1 MLLLL
6 GIISSGSGDD
16 GWSTTL
22 PIKVWARAL
31 GTTLTT
37 TGQSA
42 TTAVSKTL
50 TRLEDRKLITRTRR
64 GRERNIRVTLLPEDG
79 SGDPYTRPA
88 AGNRDRFLQLPH
100 TFWLDGW
107 HDRLDLPATA
117 MLLVA
122 LHEKPGF
129 ELPTEKIP
137 EWYGWSA
144 DTAERG
150 LKTLISLGV
159 LTKTERVKKAPLS
172 PSGLTSVNQY
182 TLQPPFAPNPQ
193 AIGTTTEKGDTTA
206 ASPDRIT
213 RRRRPTRPRTTAP
226 ATTATRRG
234 RRDDIAHG
242 PRHAAAT
249 VLRRRLGIA
258 RHRLHRLLL
267 DRGHPGRL
275 ERRTEGMAGSAQR
288 PLRELLHPALGRA
301 PRHGPRRGTKG
312 TVHEARGQQVE
323 APAAAGDT
331 GRAHGHRINSRAA
344 DRHRLPAH
352 QGTRQGLRRGAGHLL
367 HQARG
372 PPRHTARPRR
382 RARHDLH

>member
-1 MLLLL
+1 MNSKIPRASTGIVDAAASDDGHPESDDGHPESPATVQDTRAALLKRSKRGFAPVNKVFVQAPAGSESRHGMLATFVTGRDLRGLHAMLLLL

-64 GRERNIRVTLLPEDG
+64 GRERNIRVTLLREDG

-159 LTKTERVKKAPLS
+159 LTKMERVKKAPLS

-213 RRRRPTRPRTTAP
+213 RRRRPTRPRTIAP
-226 ATTATRRG
+226 ATTA
-234 RRDDIAHG
+234 
-242 PRHAAAT
+242 
-249 VLRRRLGIA
+249 
-258 RHRLHRLLL
+258 
-267 DRGHPGRL
+267 
-275 ERRTEGMAGSAQR
+275 
-288 PLRELLHPALGRA
+288 
-301 PRHGPRRGTKG
+301 
-312 TVHEARGQQVE
+312 
-323 APAAAGDT
+323 APA
-331 GRAHGHRINSRAA
+331 RAA
-344 DRHRLPAH
+344 R
-352 QGTRQGLRRGAGHLL
+352 
-367 HQARG
+367 
-372 PPRHTARPRR
+372 
-382 RARHDLH
+382 